1 MWLRLDEIMEGLKG
15 KRRVSEWLYEGRGL
29 VN

>member
-1 MWLRLDEIMEGLKG
+1 MWLRLDEIMERLKG
-15 KRRVSEWLYEGRGL
+15 KGRVSEWLYEGRGL